1 MTFCEGTIY
10 LHWHISLPNPRGHPR
25 SPSTTVVHVLAY
37 TAQLHCCYLMTLWMT
52 WWHHQVN
59 VHVNKLTLSGNALVL
74 RKSAQTKISKLQ
86 QAQAKLERLRRRR
99 PSLLLANNKSEQTIP
114 CSRLP
119 NCVLM
124 LYSPLK
130 ALLSKQD
137 ACTLT
142 PKLGNPDT
150 FRHELK
156 SETVMARVLQ
166 HKSTSTKQ

>member
-1 MTFCEGTIY
+1 MRPRHFWRTIMRCE
-10 LHWHISLPNPRGHPR
+10 WHFARVQFTYIDIFPYQTPGATPGAQL
-25 SPSTTVVHVLAY
+25 HVLAY
-37 TAQLHCCYLMTLWMT
+37 AAQLHCCFWMTLWVT
-52 WWHHQVN
+52 WWHHQMN
-59 VHVNKLTLSGNALVL
+59 VHVTKLRLSGHALVL
-74 RKSAQTKISKLQ
+74 QKSAQTKISKLQ

-137 ACTLT
+137 TDNKAWQSWHFLI
-142 PKLGNPDT
+142 
-150 FRHELK
+150 
-156 SETVMARVLQ
+156 
-166 HKSTSTKQ
+166 